1 MLTFSV
7 RATYCGIKI
16 MVTTTNCSKLTHDGN
31 AGESVRAARPITLEN
46 TVFLP
51 RKKSKNSIKNFAKN
65 LAKKI
70 RMLYTIKAC

>member
-1 MLTFSV
+1 MS
-7 RATYCGIKI
+7 
-16 MVTTTNCSKLTHDGN
+16 TTTNCSKLTHDGN
-31 AGESVRAARPITLEN
+31 AGKGVRAMRPITLEN
-46 TVFLP
+46 TVFCI